1 MSSGP
6 ETTTNSN
13 QNTDTKSKTKT
24 QSQAQ
29 TEAEQLVQAQQA
41 GLSATQNVGTQATQ
55 NVGQEQTAQTGQ
67 QSSLNAGQTQ
77 NAGTSA
83 TTGQQLS
90 QNVGQT
96 SNVGTTQNTGL
107 QTSENTGT
115 QATSNLG
122 ATTGHTE
129 SQGLAAAQP
138 ALLGI
143 LDQAQALG
151 ANNVNIT
158 PQETAAL
165 QGITGAAETAAGF
178 APNITDLANAQF
190 AGGGYGAGQQ
200 GVVDATQAATDAY
213 KKVLSGDMT
222 GENNP
227 YLQTLL
233 GTIQDRVRNNV
244 GGVFANAGRSFSGA
258 HAGALSS
265 EMTKALADPLFQNYW
280 KERDAQMNAAQ
291 NYQNSALAN
300 SNELDRITGEQLG
313 ARAAAPE
320 TLKGLYDPYNTQ
332 LSAAAY
338 GAQQPITRL
347 GMLGG
352 VVTGVAGTGGSS
364 DTTGTQAQTGLVNT
378 ANAGTVGTQ
387 NTGLTSELGNTSNLG
402 MLDTSS
408 NTNTSDLSNTINAGM
423 LNTATQGLTNTANAG
438 LTNTAD
444 AGMTANV
451 QGAQQATN
459 SMQDQQAKSKSTTKG
474 SSTTTGTST
483 SQTSTDPFQIGLGLL
498 TGVGGLL
505 G

>member
-67 QSSLNAGQTQ
+67 QSSLNAGQT
-77 NAGTSA
+77 
-83 TTGQQLS
+83 

-332 LSAAAY
+332 LS
-338 GAQQPITRL
+338 
-347 GMLGG
+347 
-352 VVTGVAGTGGSS
+352 
-364 DTTGTQAQTGLVNT
+364 
-378 ANAGTVGTQ
+378 
-387 NTGLTSELGNTSNLG
+387 
-402 MLDTSS
+402 
-408 NTNTSDLSNTINAGM
+408 
-423 LNTATQGLTNTANAG
+423 
-438 LTNTAD
+438 
-444 AGMTANV
+444 
-451 QGAQQATN
+451 
-459 SMQDQQAKSKSTTKG
+459 
-474 SSTTTGTST
+474 
-483 SQTSTDPFQIGLGLL
+483 
-498 TGVGGLL
+498 
-505 G
+505 